1 MAGLLLGLRRQLAGS
16 RRKYRYGSEG
26 THRDVR
32 AARPEPVRSSPQ
44 GEARSGGQR
53 PEAGREEPGLELDV
67 KEEDFSNHT
76 CERTQDI
83 VNKDDF
89 LLQQIDE
96 FRERAQQLQNLMN
109 DREAELQRLEEERQ
123 QKQRLEQEQQKQRL
137 EEERQQKRPEQVQVY
152 PAERSEQSEE
162 PADEAGTSPIGD
174 QMQRIE
180 QILLERD
187 EAAGELTAEVERKID
202 EMIEQVGAKLSEL
215 DQSVR
220 ESVDGGNQ
228 AGAQRAKELKESLEQ
243 IRGQLEALKADLSDK
258 VHSEN
263 VKCYRN
269 IQELLKNMEKK
280 LDELGV
286 LGQKTGSV
294 RTFMIAVLIF
304 TVLNFV
310 AVMAVM
316 LMQLGVFAG

>member
-1 MAGLLLGLRRQLAGS
+1 MAGLLLGLRKQLAGS
-16 RRKYRYGSEG
+16 RRKNRYGSG
-26 THRDVR
+26 AHRDVR
-32 AARPEPVRSSPQ
+32 AARPEPVWSTPQ
-44 GEARSGGQR
+44 GEARSGGQQ
-53 PEAGREEPGLELDV
+53 ETGREEPGIEVDV
-67 KEEDFSNHT
+67 KEEDFSNNT

-109 DREAELQRLEEERQ
+109 DREAELQRLEREQ
-123 QKQRLEQEQQKQRL
+123 QKQCLEQEQQ
-137 EEERQQKRPEQVQVY
+137 EQMY
-152 PAERSEQSEE
+152 PAGAEEPSGQSEE
-162 PADEAGTSPIGD
+162 PAGEAGEGLRED

-187 EAAGELTAEVERKID
+187 EAAGELTVEVERKID

-228 AGAQRAKELKESLEQ
+228 AGAQRVKELKESLEQ
-243 IRGQLEALKADLSDK
+243 IRGQLESLKADLSDK

-280 LDELGV
+280 LDELGA
-286 LGQKTGSV
+286 LGQKAGSV
-294 RTFMIAVLIF
+294 RNFMTAILVF
-304 TVLNFV
+304 TVLNFA

-316 LMQLGVFAG
+316 LMQLGVFAR